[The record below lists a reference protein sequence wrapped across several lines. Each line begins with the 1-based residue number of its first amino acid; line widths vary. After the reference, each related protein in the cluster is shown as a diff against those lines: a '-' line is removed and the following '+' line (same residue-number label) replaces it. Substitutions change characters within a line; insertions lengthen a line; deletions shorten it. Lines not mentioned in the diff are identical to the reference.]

1 MQEQIASGLLAVLPP
16 TPVTMEELP
25 EAHQAMWE
33 NRHQGANY
41 VAVHALPR
49 EGLKTK
55 DELYYEAYESTDYNI
70 VQVDNDDW
78 QKLI

>member
-1 MQEQIASGLLAVLPP
+1 
-16 TPVTMEELP
+16 
-25 EAHQAMWE
+25 MWE

-55 DELYYEAYESTDYNI
+55 DELYRAWALRDAAERGEQIT
-70 VQVDNDDW
+70 QVETGSAGA
-78 QKLI
+78 LR